1 MLREQRQ
8 QVVEPDGLPQ
18 PAPAETPTGNADNPV
33 GVQNKVAKSK

>member
-8 QVVEPDGLPQ
+8 QVVEPDGLP
-18 PAPAETPTGNADNPV
+18 PPAETPTGNADNPV